1 MGTTASATRGYT
13 FSPGEEMT
21 SANLNAAG
29 VPTISV
35 NETNVGISGGTITGT
50 LITLPSYATA
60 SLPSGSTGQIVYC
73 TDGDGGDPCL
83 ATYNGSDW
91 LRVVLGAACNPL
103 H

>member
-1 MGTTASATRGYT
+1 MGTTAAATRGYT
-13 FSPGEEMT
+13 FSPGEETT

-50 LITLPSYATA
+50 LITLPSYAVSA
-60 SLPSGSTGQIVYC
+60 LPSGATGQIVYC
-73 TDGDGGDPCL
+73 TDGDSGDACL
-83 ATYNGSDW
+83 AVYDGSGW
-91 LRVVLGAACNPL
+91 MRVALGAEVLP

>member
-1 MGTTASATRGYT
+1 MGTTAAATRGYT

-50 LITLPSYATA
+50 LITLPSYAVSA
-60 SLPSGSTGQIVYC
+60 LPSGATGQIVYC

-83 ATYNGSDW
+83 ATYNGSAW
-91 LRVVLGAACNPL
+91 LRGVLGLACNHL